1 MEKRKT
7 FLQAVSK
14 EFVEDFLQFV
24 QLDRDVF
31 DPFNLNE
38 LLEELPR
45 KQKEELWERL
55 KNLLTDVLLET
66 PVDQWQRHEMEC
78 EDHMEIENGPD
89 MKQTFKVIYAVTYVI
104 TISLSIINQ
113 DENYNALLECA
124 IILNSIIYALPESES
139 NLQNSIHQLCMIWWE
154 KGLEAKEDMGKT
166 AFMILLKKS
175 LNTKTGADIC
185 RLWNIHPALL
195 CFDYDLEESDEI
207 KNMLLQ
213 CFMNIN
219 GIKTEKGR
227 RFLSFLFSW
236 NINFIR
242 VIHETIKDQLHF
254 LQKSLMVHIAE
265 IYFRAWK
272 KASGKMLEVIEEG
285 CIQDFIHHGIHLP
298 RNSPVHSKVREV
310 LSYFHHQKKFR
321 QGVEEMLYRLYKPIL
336 WRGLKARNP
345 EVRSNAALLFVDAF
359 PIRDPNLSLVEMDNE
374 IQKQFEE
381 LFSLLEDPYPLVR
394 STGILGVSKIT
405 SKYWEMMP
413 PGILADL
420 LKKVIGDLAF
430 DTSSADVRCSVFK
443 CLPILLDNRLSH
455 PLLEQLLP
463 TLKYSLHDN
472 SEKVRV
478 AFVDLLLKI
487 KAVRAAKFWKICS
500 MEHLL
505 SRLEIDS
512 RPVSRRLVHL
522 LFNSFFPVN
531 QPEDVWCERCVTLIQ
546 MNPAAARKFY
556 KYAHEHTAATNIA
569 KLIHVVRHC
578 LTACIQKSV
587 IENLE
592 EDEGMEKENISVLE
606 NTLSISDIPSM
617 AGLLEVIVILWE
629 SIHKTLEHNEEAKV
643 YTINKFASVLP
654 EYLKHFTDDRCKI
667 PLFILLSFM
676 PASAVPPFSCG
687 VISTL
692 RNQEEGPVEDKYY
705 TLIDCLCSWGQ
716 VGHIFELICDWLPDG
731 ESKNKSTSAT
741 KRRVRI
747 QDSHQ
752 AKPELALNYVEYL
765 LLHNKN
771 RDFLLSLPE
780 KRLNSLLK
788 ALETSKKDILSVIQS
803 SDATCPNF
811 NQATAVRAFT
821 IYCRFCIHLHHK
833 FGSEGKIYLSFLEET
848 GFWLENQIL
857 PLIRGQEE
865 AQLKSCS
872 EIYQK
877 TTQAYV
883 TVCKDAIMVGFGDS
897 KFYMQLLKITVG
909 IMQTERGYFC
919 IPSLL
924 CILKEM
930 TATSLIEKPNSD
942 EEIETFFDLI
952 QKTFQKMLECV
963 AYSFKKQQEEGLQLL
978 YSIQVPLHEFI
989 NAVQSWHMN
998 TSVHQ
1003 GMLSTLLAAV
1013 VVEISH
1019 KLRKISDK
1027 EEFAVPECL
1036 SDLPPF
1042 SRCLMGIIMK
1052 SSNVVRSF
1060 LEELTACV
1068 ASEEIEGIV
1077 CLTAVVYMIVI
1088 ISKGKYKDSK
1098 IKDAAAAV
1106 QRILNRY
1113 MEITMEEDSIERS
1126 LYESSIRTLDELLRQ

>member
-24 QLDRDVF
+24 QLDKDVF

-66 PVDQWQRHEMEC
+66 PVDEWQRHDMEC
-78 EDHMEIENGPD
+78 EDHMEIENGPN
-89 MKQTFKVIYAVTYVI
+89 MKQTFKIIYAVTYVI
-104 TISLSIINQ
+104 IISLSVVNEN
-113 DENYNALLECA
+113 ENYKALLECA
-124 IILNSIIYALPESES
+124 IILNGIIHALPESER
-139 NLQNSIHQLCMIWWE
+139 NLQNSIHQLCVTWWE

-166 AFMILLKKS
+166 AFIMLLKKS

-185 RLWNIHPALL
+185 RLWNVHQALL
-195 CFDYDLEESDEI
+195 CFDYDLEESNEI
-207 KNMLLQ
+207 KDMLLQ

-219 GIKTEKGR
+219 CIKTEKGR

-236 NINFIR
+236 NVNFIKIIH
-242 VIHETIKDQLHF
+242 VIIKKQLQD
-254 LQKSLMVHIAE
+254 LKKSLMVHVAE

-272 KASGKMLEVIEEG
+272 KASGKMLEVIEDG
-285 CIQDFIHHGIHLP
+285 CIQDFMHHGIHLP
-298 RNSPVHSKVREV
+298 RSSPVHSKVREV

-345 EVRSNAALLFVDAF
+345 EVRSNAALLFVEAF
-359 PIRDPNLSLVEMDNE
+359 PIRDPNLNNVDMDDE

-381 LFSLLEDPYPLVR
+381 LYSLLEDPYPLVR
-394 STGILGVSKIT
+394 STGILGVCKIT

-413 PGILADL
+413 PVILTDL
-420 LKKVIGDLAF
+420 LRKVIGDLAF

-455 PLLEQLLP
+455 PLIEQLLP
-463 TLKYSLHDN
+463 TLKYSLHDS

-505 SRLEIDS
+505 TRLEIDS
-512 RPVSRRLVHL
+512 RPVSQRLVHL
-522 LFNSFFPVN
+522 LFNSFLPVN

-556 KYAHEHTAATNIA
+556 KHAHEHTAATNIA

-578 LTACIQKSV
+578 LSACIQKA
-587 IENLE
+587 IREYQE
-592 EDEGMEKENISVLE
+592 EDEEVEKENITMLE
-606 NTLSISDIPSM
+606 NTLSINDIPSM
-617 AGLLEVIVILWE
+617 AGLLEVIVILWK
-629 SIHKTLEHNEEAKV
+629 SICKTLEHNKEAKA
-643 YTINKFASVLP
+643 YTISKFASVLP

-667 PLFILLSFM
+667 PLFMLLSFM

-687 VISTL
+687 VISAL
-692 RNQEEGPVEDKYY
+692 RNQEEGSAETKYH

-731 ESKNKSTSAT
+731 ESKKKSKPAS
-741 KRRVRI
+741 KRQVRI
-747 QDSHQ
+747 QDLHQ
-752 AKPELALNYVEYL
+752 PKPELALDYLEYL

-788 ALETSKKDILSVIQS
+788 ALETSKKDILSVTQS
-803 SDATCPNF
+803 SDAKLPNF
-811 NQATAVRAFT
+811 NQATAIRAFT
-821 IYCRFCIHLHHK
+821 IYCRLCIHLYHK
-833 FGSEGKIYLSFLEET
+833 FCSEEKFYLSLLEET
-848 GFWLENQIL
+848 GFWIENQVL
-857 PLIRGQEE
+857 PIIHQQEE
-865 AQLKSCS
+865 EHLKSCR

-877 TTQAYV
+877 TIQAYV
-883 TVCKDAIMVGFGDS
+883 TVCKDAVMIGFGDY
-897 KFYMQLLKITVG
+897 KFHMQFLKRTLG
-909 IMQTERGYFC
+909 IMQTEKGYFC
-919 IPSLL
+919 IPLLL

-930 TATSLIEKPNSD
+930 TASSLIQKSD
-942 EEIETFFDLI
+942 SNEEVETFFDLI
-952 QKTFQKMLECV
+952 QKVFQKILECV
-963 AYSFKKQQEEGLQLL
+963 AYNFKKQEEEGLQLL
-978 YSIQVPLHEFI
+978 HSIQVPLDEFI
-989 NAVQSWHMN
+989 SAVQSWHLN

-1019 KLRKISDK
+1019 KLRKISDT
-1027 EEFAVPECL
+1027 EEFAVPKCL

-1052 SSNVVRSF
+1052 SVNVVRSF
-1060 LEELTACV
+1060 LEELTVCV
-1068 ASEEIEGIV
+1068 ASDEIEGIV
-1077 CLTAVVYMIVI
+1077 CLTAVVCMIVV
-1088 ISKGKYKDSK
+1088 ISKGKHKDPK
-1098 IKDAAAAV
+1098 VKDAAATI

-1113 MEITMEEDSIERS
+1113 MEITLEEDSIERS
-1126 LYESSIRTLDELLRQ
+1126 LYESSVRTLDELLKL